1 MWEDKARRL
10 KIPLSGKGHS
20 VSQHGVYTGVAIDTV
35 RGRYLMLPDKLAA
48 MAKARDDLW
57 ASSQSTPRLIAR
69 VRGKAIHYGC
79 AIPFVAVAAA
89 SLSQLMH
96 DRECGSGP
104 VQVPAVRDEGL
115 IVDFDWDKLVSV
127 SGRAKAAL
135 DFMRQAMESYSA
147 DGQPI
152 WPLVPSSVYGAFLSG
167 RLRWLRIL
175 VITYDASIHGWG
187 AVVRTAPDEEGHTLV
202 GGFRVAQLRLR
213 GPYLES
219 PLPGDDPAAQIH
231 REAVAGLLA
240 TRAVSQLY
248 PLRDYTV
255 LVRGDCVGALSAFR
269 KGSFRSPALQDVAL

>member
-1 MWEDKARRL
+1 MCSSDLPTPVHVASWVDDLIFIMATPVHDTCSGFDGGCPTCAEYRDRALAVQAMWEDKARRL

-115 IVDFDWDKLVSV
+115 IVDFDWDRLVSV

-147 DGQPI
+147 ESLQTAN
-152 WPLVPSSVYGAFLSG
+152 PS
-167 RLRWLRIL
+167 
-175 VITYDASIHGWG
+175 
-187 AVVRTAPDEEGHTLV
+187 GHTC
-202 GGFRVAQLRLR
+202 
-213 GPYLES
+213 
-219 PLPGDDPAAQIH
+219 PARSMAQI
-231 REAVAGLLA
+231 G
-240 TRAVSQLY
+240 RAHV
-248 PLRDYTV
+248 
-255 LVRGDCVGALSAFR
+255 
-269 KGSFRSPALQDVAL
+269 